1 MSKPPAPEGHHII
14 RNISPLKTDHL
25 FIQRSLPIGN
35 KYQMKNFLIALAM
48 LFPLATS
55 APAQIPFPQSWAVMS
70 VHRNP
75 SGFCPQGTTF
85 ADGCSGAVAAELPYP
100 TEFSSYAV
108 RPPWNVAGVDYP
120 AGLPV
125 GLTLLDPTTAALPT
139 GCVFTSASHKV
150 TCSTAGV
157 TISGYDFSLHNGT
170 QFVCAANN
178 LTLKNSQV
186 TVGTNQ
192 GSLGEIIVATAA
204 CSNFT
209 MTNNDVNGNSI
220 AVTAQQGVTVD
231 FINNGGG
238 TFTSKYNRYHLS
250 GGDMIDFGSSHSI
263 VTNFL
268 YNIFDEIGVNTAHS
282 DAIQFCSQVVGS
294 GSEWAFNNVY
304 TSVPTGNGNGIFVTL
319 SECPGMTMAS
329 LDISNNVVIST
340 AGCGASGCNWLI
352 GFYDDDSATSQNVS
366 IRHTYGDPTG
376 VDMFT
381 GSPWFGTG
389 ATGADLAHP
398 SLLYGLTNMVT
409 NAIIPVPSQS
419 APQGDG
425 YYVYP
430 DTTGYV
436 PALNDIFSISA
447 SPATGTVSA
456 GSVITFTVNLA
467 VVPWTVSGTPTL
479 TLSSGG
485 HATYASGSGSN
496 TLVFSYTVGSSDSAT
511 NLQITAINP

>member
-1 MSKPPAPEGHHII
+1 MA
-14 RNISPLKTDHL
+14 
-25 FIQRSLPIGN
+25 Q
-35 KYQMKNFLIALAM
+35 
-48 LFPLATS
+48 FPFTSVLSTVPHVATAS
-55 APAQIPFPQSWAVMS
+55 
-70 VHRNP
+70 
-75 SGFCPQGTTF
+75 CPQGTVF
-85 ADGCSGAVAAELPYP
+85 NDGCTGAVAAEKPYP
-100 TEFSSYAV
+100 NEFSTYAT

-120 AGLPV
+120 AGLPT
-125 GLTLLDPTTAALPT
+125 GLTLLDPTTATLPS
-139 GCVFTSASHKV
+139 GCVYASASHKV

-178 LTLKNSQV
+178 LTVKNSQI

-192 GSLGEIIVATAA
+192 GALGEIITATAA
-204 CSNFT
+204 CSNLT
-209 MTNNDVNGNSI
+209 MVNNDINGNSI

-231 FINNGGG
+231 FVQNGGG
-238 TFTSKYNRYHLS
+238 TYNFKYNRFHLS
-250 GGDMIDFGSSHSI
+250 GGDMIDFGSTHSI

-329 LDISNNVVIST
+329 LDITNNVVIST
-340 AGCGASGCNWLI
+340 SGCGASGCNWLI

-376 VDMFT
+376 VDAFT

-398 SLLYGLTNMVT
+398 SLLYGLTNMVNNT
-409 NAIIPVPSQS
+409 IIPVPSSS

-430 DTTGYV
+430 DTTGYT
-436 PALNDIFSISA
+436 PSLNDIFTVAA
-447 SPATGTVSA
+447 SPSSGNLTNGQ
-456 GSVITFTVNLA
+456 VITFTLNLA
-467 VVPWTVSGTPTL
+467 VVPWTVAGTPTL

-485 HATYASGSGSN
+485 TASYSSGSGTS
-496 TLVFSYTVGSSDSAT
+496 TLTFSYTVGPSDTAT
-511 NLQITAINP
+511 NLSITAINP